1 MLLYRLDR
9 AHPHRGLGNIDE
21 FHARQ
26 RFFELPAEVEV
37 DMVELDA
44 DALSTR
50 RQLAHGAVVIVPA
63 PVRIG
68 DVVAEAAAIGL
79 ATIDAGRNGVAL
91 SWSMTM
97 PYLRPK
103 CSRAN
108 QNSN

>member
-1 MLLYRLDR
+1 
-9 AHPHRGLGNIDE
+9 
-21 FHARQ
+21 
-26 RFFELPAEVEV
+26 
-37 DMVELDA
+37 MVELDA